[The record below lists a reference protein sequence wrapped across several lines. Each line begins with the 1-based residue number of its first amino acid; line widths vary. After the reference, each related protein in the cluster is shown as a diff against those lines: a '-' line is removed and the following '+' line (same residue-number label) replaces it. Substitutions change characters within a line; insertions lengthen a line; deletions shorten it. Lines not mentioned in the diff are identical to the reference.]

1 VTSPNVELVRS
12 IYSAW
17 ERGDFSAAEWA
28 DPEIEFVRVDG
39 PDAGSRKGRAGMAEA
54 HRAWLST
61 WEEWRVKAEDYLA
74 LDSERVLVL
83 YDFSGR
89 GKTSGIEVGQLRT
102 TGAQVFHVRDG
113 KVTRLVTYLDRERAL
128 TDLGLK
134 E

>member
-1 VTSPNVELVRS
+1 V
-12 IYSAW
+12 
-17 ERGDFSAAEWA
+17 
-28 DPEIEFVRVDG
+28 
-39 PDAGSRKGRAGMAEA
+39 SRKGRAGMAEA

-61 WEEWRVKAEDYLA
+61 WEEWLVKAEDYLA

-113 KVTRLVTYLDRERAL
+113 KVTRLVTYLDRDRAL
-128 TDLGLK
+128 ADLGL
-134 E
+134 EA

>member
-1 VTSPNVELVRS
+1 MRS
-12 IYSAW
+12 IYADW

-83 YDFSGR
+83 LHGSGR
-89 GKTSGIEVGQLRT
+89 GKTSGVEIGQMQSN
-102 TGAQVFHVRDG
+102 GANLFHIRDG
-113 KVTRLVTYLDRERAL
+113 KVTKLVISDRDRAL
-128 TDLGLK
+128 ADLGL
-134 E
+134 EE